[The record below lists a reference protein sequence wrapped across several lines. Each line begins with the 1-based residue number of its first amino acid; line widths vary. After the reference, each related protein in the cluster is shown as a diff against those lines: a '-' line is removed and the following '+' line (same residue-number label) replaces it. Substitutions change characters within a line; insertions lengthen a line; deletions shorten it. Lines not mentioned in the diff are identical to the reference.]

1 MARKRVAKRGWDELL
16 PRVERLLGALERALE
31 RGSPPL
37 PAKRPARNGA
47 DPLAYRWRRGR
58 LEPIPHPDVYPLAG
72 LIGVERSVGRLRAN
86 VAAFTAG
93 KPALDALLYGE
104 RGTGKSSAVRGLL
117 GEFGAAGFRLV
128 ELQRE
133 DILDLSAVWAAL
145 RGRPERF
152 AVFCDDLSFE
162 EGDTS
167 WKQLKAELDGGVEA
181 RPANALVLATS
192 NRRHLLT
199 ERLSENR
206 EAVLDAQ
213 GLLHP
218 GETAEEKVSLSDRF
232 GLLLPFFAFDQETYL
247 RIARHHAAE
256 LGVAARL
263 PAAELDARVLR
274 FALERGTRSG
284 RTARQACIAL
294 LQSLEGEAR

>member
-1 MARKRVAKRGWDELL
+1 MAGR
-16 PRVERLLGALERALE
+16 RA
-31 RGSPPL
+31 GKDS
-37 PAKRPARNGA
+37 
-47 DPLAYRWRRGR
+47 PLAFRWRAGK
-58 LEPIPHPDVYPLAG
+58 LEQIQHPDVYPLDA
-72 LIGVERSVGRLRAN
+72 LIGVERSVAKLRAN

-93 KPALDALLYGE
+93 RPALDALLYGE

-117 GEFGAAGFRLV
+117 GEFGARGFRLV
-128 ELQRE
+128 EVRR
-133 DILDLSAVWAAL
+133 DDLLELARLWPVL
-145 RGRPERF
+145 RKRRERF

-167 WKQLKAELDGGVEA
+167 WKQLKAELDGGLEA
-181 RPANALVLATS
+181 RPANALVIATS
-192 NRRHLLT
+192 NRRHLVP
-199 ERLSENR
+199 ERMSENR
-206 EAVLDAQ
+206 EAVLDRD

-247 RIARHHAAE
+247 RIARHHARA
-256 LGVAARL
+256 LGIDT
-263 PAAELDARVLR
+263 PADFEARVLR

-294 LQSLEGEAR
+294 AQSLAEDEP